1 MWIERQ
7 RVGAFDTTEHVAR
20 IVAELEERSVRTVHM
35 VPQIGGGTQVRNGVQ
50 RIDSAGVGCSGARDH
65 HEGCQPRGAIRRDCV
80 TQRGERHAIVRIARN
95 GALDGPIYFGLSG
108 RMTKRAGRTAK
119 FVTPP
124 NSVHYEITI
133 SVSLLFD
140 AFRGNDREVAVVGQV
155 CENRLQALQRVF
167 EHEMVHLGEFLC
179 WSASDCAA
187 ERFQGIASRFFRH
200 RTHTHS
206 LITRRERAAESGI
219 QRGPLVTFEFE
230 GRRLTGRVNRVTKR
244 ATVLVPDANGQKYSD
259 GFLYKK
265 YYVPLSTLKP
275 VEVRAAGA

>member
-1 MWIERQ
+1 MKDELAGLLLGGNPPERQ
-7 RVGAFDTTEHVAR
+7 IDEWTAEAQREVLAHSRD
-20 IVAELEERSVRTVHM
+20 IVAANFQAIHTRDLEVLFDAYDRRFF
-35 VPQIGGGTQVRNGVQ
+35 GGLFRK
-50 RIDSAGVGCSGARDH
+50 S
-65 HEGCQPRGAIRRDCV
+65 
-80 TQRGERHAIVRIARN
+80 
-95 GALDGPIYFGLSG
+95 LDGPIYFGLSG

-219 QRGPLVTFEFE
+219 QRGALVTFEFE

-244 ATVLVPDANGQKYSD
+244 AAVLVPDANGQKYSD